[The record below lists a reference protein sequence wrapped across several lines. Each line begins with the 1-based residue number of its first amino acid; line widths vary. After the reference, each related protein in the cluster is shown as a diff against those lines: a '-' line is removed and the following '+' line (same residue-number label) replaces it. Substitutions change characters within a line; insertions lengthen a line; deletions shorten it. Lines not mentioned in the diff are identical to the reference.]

1 MAGDMQDGRCEDN
14 CRETLGLRLNSRY
27 RNSFVFSKD
36 LLNYRSVN
44 KLFTFLCFAM
54 APAAGSAVSFIWH
67 GGALWCL
74 FEIVTGRR
82 KFSRDRAMWIMA
94 IVLFAYCLVI
104 TVSTVWNSQTL
115 GDARH
120 LLRLATLL
128 LFPFSYSLWSI
139 SNKADV
145 ARTTVIASMVACYAG
160 LAVSAF
166 QYYYLGARAAGG
178 AGNPIVFATVISLAG
193 SISLAGIFLLH
204 ERKLTPLL
212 AGAFAASWI
221 GLIYSGTRA
230 LWITSLIVT
239 VSILWIYRRTLSRY
253 ISPRNAVIIGVIFIA
268 IAAAGAPTVM
278 DRMGRVAADWDKL
291 TVNDQQETSLGV
303 RLSLWEM
310 ALDLVQQR
318 PFIGYGMGST
328 RQLITTG
335 LRDQYGLDFTFT
347 HFHNGFAT
355 ITVEAGLIGLLALLT
370 IFAAASA
377 TALRCFRVSGDEVER
392 FGATLLVILVV
403 TYMISGLTNI
413 ILGHDILDT
422 MMVIFLI
429 TGTYLAAGTSM
440 QPLSDPGAAE
450 TPD

>member
-1 MAGDMQDGRCEDN
+1 M
-14 CRETLGLRLNSRY
+14 
-27 RNSFVFSKD
+27 FSKD

-44 KLFTFLCFAM
+44 KLFTFLCFATP
-54 APAAGSAVSFIWH
+54 PAAGSAVSFIWH

-82 KFSRDRAMWIMA
+82 KFSRDRAMWVMA

-104 TVSTVWNSQTL
+104 TVSTLWNSETF
-115 GDARH
+115 GDTRH

-139 SNKADV
+139 SNKVDV
-145 ARTTVIASMVACYAG
+145 ARTTVLASMVACYAG
-160 LAVSAF
+160 LVVAAF
-166 QYYYLGARAAGG
+166 QYYYLGERAWGG
-178 AGNPIVFATVISLAG
+178 AGNPIVFATVIGLTGAV
-193 SISLAGIFLLH
+193 SLAGIFFLQ
-204 ERKLTPLL
+204 EKKLTLPL

-221 GLIYSGTRA
+221 GLIFSGSRA
-230 LWITSLIVT
+230 LWISSFVVT
-239 VSILWIYRRTLSRY
+239 VAILWIYRRTLSRY
-253 ISPRNAVIIGVIFIA
+253 ISPRNAVIIVAIFVA

-291 TVNDQQETSLGV
+291 TVNSQQETSLGV

-328 RQLITTG
+328 RKLITTG

-355 ITVEAGLIGLLALLT
+355 VTVEAGLIGLLTLLA
-370 IFAAASA
+370 IFAAATA
-377 TALRCFRVSGDEVER
+377 TAVRCFRDSRDEVER
-392 FGATLLVILVV
+392 FGATVLVILVV

-422 MMVIFLI
+422 MMVVFLI

-440 QPLSDPGAAE
+440 VQASDPIAARK
-450 TPD
+450 PA

>member
-1 MAGDMQDGRCEDN
+1 
-14 CRETLGLRLNSRY
+14 
-27 RNSFVFSKD
+27 VFWKN
-36 LLNYRSVN
+36 LLNYRFVN
-44 KLFTFLCFAM
+44 KLFTFLCFVT
-54 APAAGSAVSFIWH
+54 APATGSAVSFIWH

-82 KFSRDRAMWIMA
+82 SFSRDRAMWVMTIL
-94 IVLFAYCLVI
+94 LFVYCLVI
-104 TVSTVWNSQTL
+104 AASTAWNSQTM
-115 GDARH
+115 GDMRH

-139 SNKADV
+139 SDKSDV
-145 ARTTVIASMVACYAG
+145 ARTSILASMIACYAG
-160 LAVSAF
+160 FAVAAF
-166 QYYYLGARAAGG
+166 QYYYLGERAWGG
-178 AGNPIVFATVISLAG
+178 AGNPIVFGTVISLAG
-193 SISLAGIFLLH
+193 SVSLAGIFFLQD
-204 ERKLTPLL
+204 RKLVLPLV
-212 AGAFAASWI
+212 GAFAASWI

-230 LWITSLIVT
+230 LWITSFLVT
-239 VSILWIYRRTLSRY
+239 VAILWIYRRTLSRY
-253 ISPRNAVIIGVIFIA
+253 ISPRNAVIIAAIFVA
-268 IAAAGAPTVM
+268 IAAAGAPTVA
-278 DRMGRVAADWDKL
+278 DRMGKVAADWDKL

-355 ITVEAGLIGLLALLT
+355 SAVEAGLLGLVALLA
-370 IFAAASA
+370 IFAAAAA
-377 TALRCFRVSGDEVER
+377 TAFRCFRDSKDEVER

-429 TGTYLAAGTSM
+429 TGTYLAAGTSRL
-440 QPLSDPGAAE
+440 PLSDPNAAGKAA
-450 TPD
+450 